1 MKGLTMNKKNDTVK
15 EVKYVFDNIT
25 KILFEKHGWDK
36 VPLVTK
42 ESVIETQWEGQPV
55 KHLKI

>member
-1 MKGLTMNKKNDTVK
+1 MKGLTMSKKSDTVK
-15 EVKYVFDNIT
+15 ETKYVFTHLT

-36 VPLVTK
+36 FPLVSK
-42 ESVIETQWEGQPV
+42 DSIIETTWEGQPV